1 MNNKITF
8 HQLAENVS
16 RLTSVSSESAETFI
30 KGFFDT
36 LTEALEKGETV
47 RIKGLGTFTPIKSEE
62 ECVDFIPDRDLADT
76 VNAPFAPFQAEE
88 INTGVTDE
96 MLDGFNPAPSAAEK
110 AIASA
115 AVTEEIEEAE
125 PEALPQTPE
134 EDVVVEE
141 RTTEKEEDN
150 DVNTPAKET
159 EPPAPTEA
167 TEKEPNNNVTPT
179 MSTVEQP
186 ASPVAPVIKPI
197 EEDPEEFVN
206 QNRQNPAVKS
216 PTIEYAANNA
226 NETADEKEDESSES
240 RGGFGFGF
248 IAGIII
254 GFALGAC
261 AAYFYID
268 QIMQHKGI
276 VGNSLTESVEA
287 DDEEA
292 DPEVVAALL
301 NEAMALD
308 SVAQAAIPEESPA
321 KPEGT
326 SQTEDEAKAEP
337 EKKPEQQAAPAPA
350 TKAPVTDT
358 VKRGYLITN
367 MASKHYG
374 NKCFWIYI
382 YNENSAKIGNPN
394 RINAGMVLTI
404 PDASKYNID
413 ANNPESVKKAR
424 ALEAEIL
431 KKYPN

>member
-16 RLTSVSSESAETFI
+16 RLTSVSSESAEAFI

-47 RIKGLGTFTPIKSEE
+47 RIKGLGTFTPIKGEE

-96 MLDGFNPAPSAAEK
+96 MLDGLNPAPSTEEK

-125 PEALPQTPE
+125 PEALPQTT
-134 EDVVVEE
+134 EDEVVAEE
-141 RTTEKEEDN
+141 RMIEKEEDN
-150 DVNTPAKET
+150 NVNTPVKET
-159 EPPAPTEA
+159 EPSAPTET
-167 TEKEPNNNVTPT
+167 TEKEQDDNVAPT
-179 MSTVEQP
+179 IATVEQP
-186 ASPVAPVIKPI
+186 AKPVAPVIKPI
-197 EEDPEEFVN
+197 EEDPEEFVDKA
-206 QNRQNPAVKS
+206 RQAPAVKS
-216 PTIEYAANNA
+216 PAIEYAANNTD
-226 NETADEKEDESSES
+226 ETAAEMEDEPSES

-261 AAYFYID
+261 AAYLYID

-276 VGNSLTESVEA
+276 VGNSLIESVEA

-301 NEAMALD
+301 NEAMSLD
-308 SVAQAAIPEESPA
+308 SVAQAAIPAENPA
-321 KPEGT
+321 KPEET
-326 SQTEDEAKAEP
+326 PQAEDNTKAEP

-350 TKAPVTDT
+350 PKAPVTDT

-374 NKCFWIYI
+374 NKCFWVYI
-382 YNENSAKIGNPN
+382 YKENSAKIGNPN
-394 RINAGMVLTI
+394 RVNAGMVLTI